1 MLAFYLSLLETDSDR
16 LIFTQI
22 YALHEQKMYAAA
34 KSVLHSPEQAE
45 DAVHDSFIKVI
56 KHFETCKTIP
66 EDELPKW
73 LITIV
78 KRTALDIL
86 KKDGRSVGFDD
97 LSAPDLFVAD
107 DTSVDSAAFRELID
121 KIRALPE
128 NYREILELKFVL
140 EWSDKEIAE
149 ALGLNGNT
157 VRSRIMRGKELL
169 RKEIERLDV

>member
-1 MLAFYLSLLETDSDR
+1 MLLYYLSLLETDSDR
-16 LIFTQI
+16 LIFTRI
-22 YALHEQKMYAAA
+22 YALHERKMYVAA
-34 KSVLHSPEQAE
+34 KSLLRSPEKAE
-45 DAVHDSFIKVI
+45 DALHDAFIKVI

-78 KRTALDIL
+78 KRTALDML

-107 DTSVDSAAFRELID
+107 DTTEDSISFQELVEE
-121 KIRALPE
+121 IRALPD

-149 ALGLNGNT
+149 TLGINSNT
-157 VRSRIMRGKELL
+157 VRSRIMRGRELL
-169 RKEIERLDV
+169 RKKVDPKDY

>member
-1 MLAFYLSLLETDSDR
+1 MLLFYLSLLETESDK
-16 LIFTQI
+16 LLFTQI
-22 YALHEQKMYAAA
+22 YAAHERKMYAVA
-34 KSVLHSPEQAE
+34 KSVLLSPEKAE

-56 KHFETCKTIP
+56 KHFETCKTVP

-97 LSAPDLFVAD
+97 LSAPDLFVAN
-107 DTSVDSAAFRELID
+107 DTAVECASFQELVD
-121 KIRALPE
+121 KIRSLPDS
-128 NYREILELKFVL
+128 YREILELKFVL
-140 EWSDKEIAE
+140 EWSDKEISE
-149 ALGLNGNT
+149 TLGLNANT

-169 RKEIERLDV
+169 RKEIDPLDM